1 MSAGAAPAVDGAL
14 PRPATKRRAP
24 RRTSTATL
32 ILYALAVGAGL
43 GLSSAYLLV
52 RRDFPIGGVR
62 AGPWV
67 AWPRVGSREADP
79 YARAIVAR
87 RGEVPLGVGEG
98 LAFTAATDSAGQ
110 PLTAT
115 CEYRIGS
122 VTPPARYW
130 TLTLYDQTG
139 RPALGDLGRAGFT
152 SGEIMREAD
161 GRFAITLARDPAPGN
176 WLRQPA
182 AGPVRLVLRLYDTP
196 VAAGSAALDAASLP
210 AIERGVCAP

>member
-1 MSAGAAPAVDGAL
+1 MSAGAAPAVDGART
-14 PRPATKRRAP
+14 RPAATRRAP
-24 RRTSTATL
+24 RRTSTAIL

-43 GLSSAYLLV
+43 GLSSAYVLV

-98 LAFTAATDSAGQ
+98 LAFTATNDSAGR
-110 PLTAT
+110 PLTSA
-115 CEYRIGS
+115 CDYRIGS

-130 TLTLYDQTG
+130 TITLYDQTG

-152 SGEIMREAD
+152 SGEIMREVD
-161 GRFAITLARDPAPGN
+161 SRFLITLSRDPAPGN

-182 AGPVRLVLRLYDTP
+182 AGSVRLVLRLYDTP

-210 AIERGVCAP
+210 SIERGACTP